1 VTEDGLIV
9 YTNAYFCK
17 LLAVP
22 YEKVIGRKI
31 TEFIHSDSSELFAA
45 LFQRSFSDNCKGE
58 VSLKSGDTVVPVFL
72 SLTSLQPKLPTVGI
86 IVTDYRE
93 KRKTESLILDYQ
105 KSLEK
110 NNSMLKESNEE
121 LESFV
126 YIASHDLQEPLRKIQ
141 TFVSI
146 LMDKEKKSL
155 SETGMNYFHR
165 IESAAHRMQTLIKD
179 LLTYS
184 RTKDV
189 EREFIYSDLE
199 GVLEEVKGEMRE
211 ELLAS
216 DAIIE
221 HGKMCHA
228 YIIPF
233 QFKQLL
239 NNLISNSLKFA
250 KTMKSPHVVI
260 TSELVKG
267 ELVEGE
273 PGLSPKTTYCH
284 LRVQDRGIGFQ
295 QKYADKIFQLFQRVH
310 GKSELQGTG
319 IGLAIVKKIVD
330 NHNGIVRASSVPDRG
345 STFDIFIP
353 KQNNSIEDPSRTEKN
368 H

>member
-1 VTEDGLIV
+1 
-9 YTNAYFCK
+9 
-17 LLAVP
+17 
-22 YEKVIGRKI
+22 
-31 TEFIHSDSSELFAA
+31 
-45 LFQRSFSDNCKGE
+45 
-58 VSLKSGDTVVPVFL
+58 
-72 SLTSLQPKLPTVGI
+72 
-86 IVTDYRE
+86 
-93 KRKTESLILDYQ
+93 
-105 KSLEK
+105 
-110 NNSMLKESNEE
+110 
-121 LESFV
+121 
-126 YIASHDLQEPLRKIQ
+126 
-141 TFVSI
+141 
-146 LMDKEKKSL
+146 
-155 SETGMNYFHR
+155 
-165 IESAAHRMQTLIKD
+165 
-179 LLTYS
+179 
-184 RTKDV
+184 
-189 EREFIYSDLE
+189 
-199 GVLEEVKGEMRE
+199 
-211 ELLAS
+211 
-216 DAIIE
+216 
-221 HGKMCHA
+221 MCHA